1 MCPEND
7 AAFPVCTWVVWG
19 TSQIAVPSWEQG
31 WAALVPGLPAPLGS
45 FSPPGSD
52 SRSHP
57 THCREGAFGD
67 GVRWKAHFFTPWP
80 ICITWA
86 NSWRG
91 RALQGTPQVCRNPG
105 FDFSN
110 MQTICRQLQLWEQG
124 QRDALEPSSPLMSW
138 RGPLERP
145 RVLTESI
152 ACTRPCG
159 PTYLRPHSWTGCWG
173 KTCLELGD
181 LLDTLAKPNSPPTG
195 SHSKPVCPVCSRP
208 RGTMGTTCTIP
219 PQLHWD

>member
-1 MCPEND
+1 MMLCSQSVPEWCGEQ
-7 AAFPVCTWVVWG
+7 AKLLCRAGSRGGQCLSQGCLHPWG
-19 TSQIAVPSWEQG
+19 PPRHLV
-31 WAALVPGLPAPLGS
+31 AALAPTPRTAGKEHLVME
-45 FSPPGSD
+45 SD
-52 SRSHP
+52 
-57 THCREGAFGD
+57 G
-67 GVRWKAHFFTPWP
+67 KLIFFTPWP

-91 RALQGTPQVCRNPG
+91 RALRGTPHICRNPG

-124 QRDALEPSSPLMSW
+124 RRDALEPSSPLVSW

-145 RVLTESI
+145 RVLTERI

-181 LLDTLAKPNSPPTG
+181 LLDTSAKPNSPPTG
-195 SHSKPVCPVCSRP
+195 SHSRPVCPVCSSP